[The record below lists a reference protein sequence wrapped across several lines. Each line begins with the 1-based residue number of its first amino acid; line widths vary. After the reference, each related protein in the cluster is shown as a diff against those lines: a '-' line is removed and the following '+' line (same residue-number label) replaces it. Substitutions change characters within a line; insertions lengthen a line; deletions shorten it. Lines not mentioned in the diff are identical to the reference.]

1 MRRVTNSRS
10 KQYLDRAKAWPVAL
24 KIYDEISSMGWKN
37 YKNFVLLERIC
48 WKSQTRKWIISLPK
62 FGEGFVLLG
71 KNVNGKLKF
80 LAPLLVTKFDVFEQ
94 EIPRQHHS
102 RIAHPPT
109 NLIMPIDNQWQFIKE
124 TRRQGRCG
132 TTEGMVHWVMKRNGR
147 KLKGQGRASSFSRLL
162 YNERNVR
169 SLSIIDSILDSVT
182 ILLLCGPWDTF
193 ISEFPLDRECFP
205 FQK

>member
-1 MRRVTNSRS
+1 MKKLQKLR
-10 KQYLDRAKAWPVAL
+10 
-24 KIYDEISSMGWKN
+24 
-37 YKNFVLLERIC
+37 LLERIC

-124 TRRQGRCG
+124 ARRQGRCG

-162 YNERNVR
+162 YNEEKCAFSVNNGLYIGFSDNSSPLR
-169 SLSIIDSILDSVT
+169 SLRHIYQRIPTWQRVFSIPEVVV
-182 ILLLCGPWDTF
+182 
-193 ISEFPLDRECFP
+193 
-205 FQK
+205 